1 MAECVLVY
9 QGKESLSDDN
19 KALLLAK
26 HLLTRN
32 IPQSPS
38 EGYSHILKIA
48 QGAPFCVLDKTST
61 LEQSHQGNIHAA
73 ADIVLKAILPKLTY
87 ELIPLIISLLNS
99 EDVQHP
105 ALENLFT
112 VIPSDEPD
120 SLKLEGMFMLLS
132 NWENSSLE
140 VYNIKIKQTR
150 ETFLRHPVKISGIC
164 YYSSF
169 TVMLPV
175 LVDFMQNMEYAEEW
189 VKNVLEKGF
198 KTNYKAISSSEYFP
212 EMTNSAVIYL
222 EDLWDQTSM
231 FEAKKAVVLKAH
243 SLLTHNLPQ
252 SPSDRYDYVQKQ
264 AGTFIQRTDEDNK
277 FHTLDLLQG
286 NNDFAVEEVLKEIL
300 PKSTYGLIPTIVSLL
315 NCKGDP
321 HPVLRKLFTFETAK
335 YVEGFFMLL
344 SNWESF
350 TFEVFHIKIQQAL
363 CGQSTVA
370 NKISGTC
377 RSSLFTV
384 TPQSIQFDSVKNAD
398 KEIQKLHREGLQHG
412 AAIKQCMQS
421 YIPRQPTITGGC
433 GTTTCLD

>member
-1 MAECVLVY
+1 MD
-9 QGKESLSDDN
+9 G
-19 KALLLAK
+19 
-26 HLLTRN
+26 
-32 IPQSPS
+32 
-38 EGYSHILKIA
+38 
-48 QGAPFCVLDKTST
+48 
-61 LEQSHQGNIHAA
+61 
-73 ADIVLKAILPKLTY
+73 
-87 ELIPLIISLLNS
+87 

-112 VIPSDEPD
+112 VIPSDEPG

-132 NWENSSLE
+132 DWESSSLE

-150 ETFLRHPVKISGIC
+150 ETFLHHPVKISAIC
-164 YYSSF
+164 SYSSF
-169 TVMLPV
+169 TVMLPM
-175 LVDFMQNMEYAEEW
+175 LVDFMQNMEYAPEW

-198 KTNYKAISSSEYFP
+198 KTNYKAISNSEYFP
-212 EMTNSAVIYL
+212 EMTNSAVICL
-222 EDLWDQTSM
+222 EDLCGQTSM
-231 FEAKKAVVLKAH
+231 LEAVVLAH
-243 SLLTHNLPQ
+243 SLLTRNLPQ
-252 SPSDRYDYVQKQ
+252 SPADRYDYVHKK
-264 AGTFIQRTDEDNK
+264 AKGSGTFIQCRDEDNK
-277 FHTLDLLQG
+277 SHALDQLEG
-286 NNDFAVEEVLKEIL
+286 NIDFAVEKVLEEIL

-315 NCKGDP
+315 NLKGDP

-344 SNWESF
+344 SNWESL

-384 TPQSIQFDSVKNAD
+384 TPHSIQFDSVKNAD

-412 AAIKQCMQS
+412 VAIKQCMQS
-421 YIPRQPTITGGC
+421 YIPRQHTITGAC